1 MEKNYSMPSTFR
13 LIILGFVIIGI
24 LTIGFGLYFNPE
36 KTWANFLLNN
46 YYFLSIA
53 IGATFFLAIQYITQS
68 GWSALFIRVP
78 HAIGTYLPVA
88 AFLTFFLIFGMHSL
102 YHWSTPGAAAHD
114 SIIEHKSPYLNVPF
128 FFIRLF
134 IFFTLWILMT
144 TILRKNSL
152 KEDHEGGLKY
162 FHKSEFHS
170 KIYIFILA
178 ITFSLATFDLI
189 MSIDVH
195 WVSTIFA
202 VMNFISGFYHS
213 IAIITLI
220 ILFLNRKG
228 HFIHLN
234 DSHLNDFSK
243 YLFRLSI
250 LWAYLWFVQ
259 YLLIWFTNIPEE
271 TIYYVT
277 RTEGN
282 WRIYFFLNFIL
293 NFAIPFLV
301 LLPKKTNSNKTII
314 SFICIILIIG
324 QWVDLYLQIM
334 PGVTGVSSIGF
345 IEIGTFTGFSGLFI
359 FIVYRALSRIPLIPK
374 NHPYLEESIYHHL

>member
-1 MEKNYSMPSTFR
+1 MERSYSMPSTFR
-13 LIILGFVIIGI
+13 SIILGFVIIGI
-24 LTIGFGLYFNPE
+24 ITIGFGFYFSPE

-53 IGATFFLAIQYITQS
+53 IGATFFLALQYITQS

-88 AFLTFFLIFGMHSL
+88 AFLTLFLIFGMHSL
-102 YHWSTPGAAAHD
+102 YHWSAPGAAAHD

-128 FFIRLF
+128 FFTRLI
-134 IFFTLWILMT
+134 IFFALWILMT
-144 TILRKNSL
+144 SLLRKNSL
-152 KEDHEGGLKY
+152 KEDHEGGIKY

-202 VMNFISGFYHS
+202 VMNFVSGFYHS

-220 ILFLNRKG
+220 ILLLNQKG
-228 HFIHLN
+228 HFINLN

-250 LWAYLWFVQ
+250 IWAYLWFIQ

-282 WRIYFFLNFIL
+282 WRIFFFLNFIL
-293 NFAIPFLV
+293 NFTIPFLV
-301 LLPKKTNSNKTII
+301 LLPGKTNSNKMII

-345 IEIGTFTGFSGLFI
+345 IEIGTFIGFTGLFI
-359 FIVYRALSRIPLIPK
+359 FIVNRTLSRIPLIPK